1 MTTITPVSGSA
12 SASTSSTQSRL
23 SVLEQR
29 LEEGYARIEQALQQG
44 GDVERWESFWITLLK
59 EYEALCDGFAEAA

>member
-44 GDVERWESFWITLLK
+44 DDVERWESFWITLLK
-59 EYEALCDGFAEAA
+59 EYEALCEGFAEAA